1 MKGTKHFKFIMRG
14 YLSVMKG
21 EGVLLEASSDADY
34 TADKTNHKS
43 VSDSVLMVVGMILG
57 WQCKKQ
63 K

>member
-1 MKGTKHFKFIMRG
+1 MMCDDP
-14 YLSVMKG
+14 SAMKG